1 MLIRSVQFHVF
12 YGSGSHRMHILSF
25 RR

>member
-1 MLIRSVQFHVF
+1 MLIRSVQLHVF
-12 YGSGSHRMHILSF
+12 NGSGSYRMHILSF